1 MHRCR
6 PKIWQI
12 RIFFLKKVFLLLV
25 FLKLTLVSLKRMG
38 HYDKWFH
45 YFILPTFAIKY
56 NLTPIKTLFCIILIS
71 HCSRRYDKDVDDD
84 LCYMRSY
91 SLMAIKLM
99 RSIVILL
106 GSRKNYTWLKGHWK
120 VTHGWSK
127 MYMSTF
133 YVL

>member
-1 MHRCR
+1 MH
-6 PKIWQI
+6 
-12 RIFFLKKVFLLLV
+12 
-25 FLKLTLVSLKRMG
+25 
-38 HYDKWFH
+38 
-45 YFILPTFAIKY
+45 ILWPMKFPTFAIKY

-133 YVL
+133 LCLVETYSYESKGQIFMDENILCSINKIFKEFKKVFIQYFN